1 MLKYTF
7 FFIIIFIVGDNMN
20 PRIPN
25 IEMDNLNTIVTNKNE
40 IINFIRTENNKNE
53 IEQYIKHKMN
63 VIEKHPNAKVQDV
76 IDIIEECNK
85 RINHLKGLDKLPE
98 VVENTKKETNN
109 LNNIEV
115 IYTPYYINDK
125 NKEGFRHDTTYIK
138 IKDEIYEVRNV
149 DRILSFLGNKDILK
163 NLSEFE
169 IIKFIK
175 EYSGLIKTNNLD
187 RINGKITTEEIEEEI
202 KQESDSKIREAL
214 NSHKNDVIKERE
226 KLEEYI
232 GKNNPS
238 ATVKYGV
245 NSNEERIY
253 TVGEELI
260 KFVGSN
266 REMQILSEL
275 DIETMNR
282 EFENKQGYDNN
293 IDNSNRFKTINDFSD
308 EIIENE
314 IDTIVEKM
322 YNEEE
327 LTNEEIEM
335 LRLFLELYIDNPEQ
349 VSYIYTQEVNKWFEN
364 NYGRQNDL
372 PTVELQ
378 ELYEK
383 IRVYRLNKTKNLD
396 NRAFITTFAILETS
410 LVMGLIYMLMRLF
423 N

>member
-1 MLKYTF
+1 
-7 FFIIIFIVGDNMN
+7 MN

>member
-1 MLKYTF
+1 
-7 FFIIIFIVGDNMN
+7 
-20 PRIPN
+20 
-25 IEMDNLNTIVTNKNE
+25 
-40 IINFIRTENNKNE
+40 
-53 IEQYIKHKMN
+53 
-63 VIEKHPNAKVQDV
+63 
-76 IDIIEECNK
+76 
-85 RINHLKGLDKLPE
+85 
-98 VVENTKKETNN
+98 
-109 LNNIEV
+109 
-115 IYTPYYINDK
+115 
-125 NKEGFRHDTTYIK
+125 
-138 IKDEIYEVRNV
+138 
-149 DRILSFLGNKDILK
+149 
-163 NLSEFE
+163 
-169 IIKFIK
+169 
-175 EYSGLIKTNNLD
+175 
-187 RINGKITTEEIEEEI
+187 
-202 KQESDSKIREAL
+202 
-214 NSHKNDVIKERE
+214 
-226 KLEEYI
+226 
-232 GKNNPS
+232 
-238 ATVKYGV
+238 
-245 NSNEERIY
+245 
-253 TVGEELI
+253 
-260 KFVGSN
+260 
-266 REMQILSEL
+266 MQILSEL

>member
-1 MLKYTF
+1 
-7 FFIIIFIVGDNMN
+7 MN
-20 PRIPN
+20 KIKEKIK
-25 IEMDNLNTIVTNKNE
+25 IENLNKIITNKNE

-85 RINHLKGLDKLPE
+85 RINHLKELDKLPE

>member
-1 MLKYTF
+1 
-7 FFIIIFIVGDNMN
+7 MN
-20 PRIPN
+20 PRIQN